1 VSQEDEYFHKLDQEA
16 KNRLKE
22 AQDARDREEAL
33 ARRKALHANKCGRCG
48 GDMHPRAFRGVE
60 IDVCGE
66 CNAVLLDPGELEQL
80 ADRDR
85 GGFATNF
92 FESFRRK

>member
-16 KNRLKE
+16 KARMKE
-22 AQDARDREEAL
+22 AQDARDRAEAL
-33 ARRKALHANKCGRCG
+33 AQRKATYANRCGRCG
-48 GDMHPRAFRGVE
+48 GVMAPKPFRGVE
-60 IDVCGE
+60 IDVCTE

-80 ADRDR
+80 ADKDR
-85 GGFATNF
+85 GGFAANF